1 MNARTGED
9 VLGVSGKDSILEGL
23 DVIQGSLVEAYLLQT
38 EIKMVVLFDEYLQ
51 VRVFIYGFTSLF
63 LFLVSDL
70 LISLNTRNSSC
81 FCQNRNFALFPPSY
95 PQ

>member
-70 LISLNTRNSSC
+70 LISLNTRNSIC